1 MNTINKKG
9 QIMNQELLTTIISKL
24 KEKASFTV
32 EQEADCL
39 AISNDEGLDAFL
51 YVGDTQI
58 TVSSVLFPVS
68 DVADTAKL
76 NDEILRT
83 HQFVPLSTISIN
95 VIEVVEYYVAFG
107 ALSVDS
113 KTDVIVEEV
122 DTLLSNVP
130 ELVEAYLP
138 FLK

>member
-1 MNTINKKG
+1 M
-9 QIMNQELLTTIISKL
+9 
-24 KEKASFTV
+24 
-32 EQEADCL
+32 
-39 AISNDEGLDAFL
+39 SNDEGLDAFL

-95 VIEVVEYYVAFG
+95 VIEGVEYYVAFG